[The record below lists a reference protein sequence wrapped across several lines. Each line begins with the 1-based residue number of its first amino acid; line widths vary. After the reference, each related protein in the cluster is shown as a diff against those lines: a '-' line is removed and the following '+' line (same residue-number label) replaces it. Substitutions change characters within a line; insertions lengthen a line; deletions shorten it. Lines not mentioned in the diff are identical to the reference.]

1 MSTEKAAESSG
12 RTAWDPWILLSVLAL
27 LGLGLVMVLSA
38 SAVMAERAYGD
49 EYYFFRRQA
58 IYAFIGLGAMFAAS
72 RVPMALIYRTVYVWL
87 MLAFILLALTLT
99 PLGAS
104 VSGASRWLR
113 IGPMTLQPLEPAKV
127 ALVLYLAYFFS
138 HKQEKVKTFSVGF
151 FPPVV
156 VTGVMAGMLALQPDF
171 GGAVF
176 VTALFV
182 MLSLV
187 GGARLIYLL
196 CSLVLCFGAG
206 TLMILQSPYRLQR
219 WLGFLHP
226 FQNAQ
231 DIGYQIV
238 QSLYGLG
245 AGGIFGQ
252 GLGSGRQ
259 KLFFLPEAHTD
270 FILAVLGEELGFIG
284 LSFVFI
290 CLGVFMIRSFVIA
303 LQHSRLQ
310 DRFTAFG
317 LSLVLILGAL
327 LNMAVVLGAVPPKGL
342 PMPFISYGGSNL
354 LMMCI
359 CAGLIMNISKRRGF
373 IE

>member
-1 MSTEKAAESSG
+1 MSTEKTAKSSG
-12 RTAWDPWILLSVLAL
+12 RVAWDPWILLSVLAL

-38 SAVMAERAYGD
+38 SAVMAERVYGD
-49 EYYFFRRQA
+49 EYYFFRRQTV
-58 IYAFIGLGAMFAAS
+58 YALIGLGAMFAAS

-87 MLAFILLALTLT
+87 MLAFVLLALTLT
-99 PLGAS
+99 PLGVS

-156 VTGVMAGMLALQPDF
+156 VTGLMAGMLALQPDF

-290 CLGVFMIRSFVIA
+290 CLGVFMIRSFMIA

-327 LNMAVVLGAVPPKGL
+327 LNMAVVLGTVPPKGL

-359 CAGLIMNISKRRGF
+359 CAGLVMNISKRRGQV
-373 IE
+373 E

>member
-1 MSTEKAAESSG
+1 M
-12 RTAWDPWILLSVLAL
+12 AWDPWILLSVLAL

-38 SAVMAERAYGD
+38 SAVMAERVYGD

-58 IYAFIGLGAMFAAS
+58 VYALIGLGAMFAAS
-72 RVPMALIYRTVYVWL
+72 RVPMRLIYRTVYVWL
-87 MLAFILLALTLT
+87 ILAFILLALTLT
-99 PLGAS
+99 PLGVS
-104 VSGASRWLR
+104 VGGASRWLR

-138 HKQEKVKTFSVGF
+138 HKQDKVKTFSVGF

-156 VTGVMAGMLALQPDF
+156 MTGLMAGMLALQPDF

-176 VTALFV
+176 VTALFA

-187 GGARLIYLL
+187 GGARLVYLF
-196 CSLVLCFGAG
+196 CSLALCFGAG

-290 CLGVFMIRSFVIA
+290 CLGIFMIRSFMIA

-310 DRFTAFG
+310 DRFSAFG

-327 LNMAVVLGAVPPKGL
+327 LNMAVVLGTVPPKGL

-359 CAGLIMNISKRRGF
+359 CAGLIMNISKRRGQV
-373 IE
+373 E